1 APPFGLRWSDSDRW
15 EKCSLCV
22 DPPGADVLEAVAA
35 VYWFP
40 CGRPKRHLGGLAAGR
55 TDGLMEFPGW
65 RRGQRRNARRR
76 SGLPLLL
83 VAAAPA
89 AGRFVLEPALLIEG
103 LLSQGEHELFATVAT
118 LDYL

>member
-1 APPFGLRWSDSDRW
+1 
-15 EKCSLCV
+15 E
-22 DPPGADVLEAVAA
+22 
-35 VYWFP
+35 
-40 CGRPKRHLGGLAAGR
+40 R

-118 LDYL
+118 LDYLFSVSHGASETPSPAKKKKPPTGECRGGTVEQTTTERGAPGNGRRRKRSLP